1 MLVQQLAGQ
10 DVIGQWAERP
20 YGTDAAV
27 VATDARVV
35 RPLQRFQYLADKV
48 APTVVGAA
56 AWVGDGSRLP
66 PTLLRQCAGIG
77 V

>member
-10 DVIGQWAERP
+10 DVIGQWAEWP

-35 RPLQRFQYLADKV
+35 RPLQRFQYLADTV
-48 APTVVGAA
+48 ALTVVT
-56 AWVGDGSRLP
+56 RLP
-66 PTLLRQCAGIG
+66 PTLLRQCAGID